1 VIGRELSETKPRRSM
16 QRRSVGQAPDLTA
29 SRSAVSHGPGR
40 RSSLL
45 FCVLLAAGTVAVY
58 SQAGSLSF
66 ISIDDPVYASQNPLV
81 QAGFSPEGL
90 RWSFGVHDYNWIPFT
105 WWSLMLDSNLFGIG
119 PAGYHITNVLLHVA
133 NTLLLFATLAT
144 ATGNSTRSA
153 FVAGLFAIHPLHVE
167 SVAWVAE
174 RKDVLSVFFGL
185 LSLRAYVGYAKK
197 GHAWRLAGSFLLFVC
212 SLLSKPT
219 LVTLPFVFLLLDYWP
234 LARLHLDQLIPR
246 GASPVASAAQVR
258 KHERT
263 RQSPEKITDPL
274 SNRTVLSRV
283 AEKIPFFAGSAA
295 FSAIALFAQSSGGAM
310 KAHLSFSTRCGNAIV
325 SYLTYLEKAA
335 YPVNLAVF
343 YPHPNLDLAS
353 SRVALAAV
361 ILLAVTAAAIVTIRR
376 FPFLFVGWSWYLGTL
391 VPMIGLVQVGAQ
403 QMADR
408 YSYFPLIGIFLS
420 IAWLVPE
427 LAGAGFVRERVLPI
441 TAIAALLLYSV
452 LAFGQVSYWRDSVT
466 LLRHAQ
472 SCTPENVVI
481 HNCLGAALF
490 QAGKPAEAA
499 AEFQTAI
506 RLAPPDAILRNGLA
520 SSYLVLGRKDEALA
534 QYRLAATIDPSS
546 VEALVG
552 MASILIEGAR
562 LDEARGLLE
571 RANALD
577 PGDALIYCNWASL
590 SVKTGD
596 FAAAISYADQGLARN
611 PRLYVCD
618 FYAAQALRGQG
629 RFDEAARRLERFL
642 EFAPG
647 DAVAER
653 ELKLIRDA
661 QRAKESKK

>member
-1 VIGRELSETKPRRSM
+1 VS
-16 QRRSVGQAPDLTA
+16 QAP
-29 SRSAVSHGPGR
+29 RR
-40 RSSLL
+40 RSSLF

-66 ISIDDPVYASQNPLV
+66 ISIDDPVYVSENPQV
-81 QAGFSPEGL
+81 QGGLSLEGV
-90 RWSFGVHDYNWIPFT
+90 RWSLGIRDYNWIPLT
-105 WWSLMLDSNLFGIG
+105 WWSLMLDSNLFGVG
-119 PAGYHITNVLLHVA
+119 PTGYHITNVLLHVA
-133 NTLLLFATLAT
+133 NTLLLFATLAA

-153 FVAGLFAIHPLHVE
+153 FVAALFAIHPLHVE

-185 LSLRAYVGYAKK
+185 LSLRVYVGYAKK
-197 GHAWRLAGSFLLFVC
+197 GRAWRLVGSFLLFVC

-234 LARLHLDQLIPR
+234 LARLNLGLLISNGEPS
-246 GASPVASAAQVR
+246 GAFAAQAR
-258 KHERT
+258 KREPMRH
-263 RQSPEKITDPL
+263 SSGKITRL
-274 SNRTVLSRV
+274 MLNRTVLRRV
-283 AEKIPFFAGSAA
+283 VEKIPFFAGSAA
-295 FSAIALFAQSSGGAM
+295 FSAIALFSQSSGGAM
-310 KAHLSFSTRCGNAIV
+310 KAQPSFSTRCGNAIL
-325 SYLTYLEKAA
+325 SYLIYLEKAA
-335 YPVNLAVF
+335 YPVNLSVF
-343 YPHPNLDLAS
+343 YPHPNLDLAWTS
-353 SRVALAAV
+353 VALAAV
-361 ILLAVTAAAIVTIRR
+361 ILLAITVAAILTIRR
-376 FPFLFVGWSWYLGTL
+376 FPFLFVGWFWYLGTL

-408 YSYFPLIGIFLS
+408 YSYFPLIGVFLA
-420 IAWLVPE
+420 IGWLVPE
-427 LAGAGFVRERVLPI
+427 LARAGFLRERVLPI
-441 TAIAALLLYSV
+441 AAIAALLLYSA

-466 LLRHAQ
+466 LLRHSQ

-490 QAGKPAEAA
+490 RAGKPAEAA

-520 SSYLVLGRKDEALA
+520 SSYLLLGRKDEALA
-534 QYRLAATIDPSS
+534 QYRLAATIDPGS
-546 VEALVG
+546 VEALIG
-552 MASILIEGAR
+552 MASILIEGGQ

-571 RANALD
+571 RARALD
-577 PGDALIYCNWASL
+577 PHNALIYCNLASL
-590 SVKTGD
+590 SVKSGD
-596 FAAAISYADQGLARN
+596 FAQALAYADQGLARN

-629 RFDEAARRLERFL
+629 RFAEALRRLERLL

-653 ELKLIRDA
+653 ELKLIREA
-661 QRAKESKK
+661 QRAKESKR